1 MERPDPGVADVPQR
15 REAEKDRAT
24 RHELKIPLRYRLNGQ
39 QDWSS
44 GETINV
50 SESGILFSSNNLLEV
65 DSRLEITFQTSG
77 VPALRSSTRVAK
89 VVRRVL
95 SNWPETKLLFGVR
108 YCS

>member
-1 MERPDPGVADVPQR
+1 MDRPDPGVADAPQR

-39 QDWSS
+39 PDWSS

-50 SESGILFSSNNLLEV
+50 SESGILFSSNNLLEI

-77 VPALRSSTRVAK
+77 APALRSSTRVAK

-95 SNWPETKLLFGVR
+95 SNWPETKLLFGIR